1 MPLGYEE
8 LKEEKLPEHF
18 YQLLNERESLHKSQQ
33 VRKSMRNMNNDQ
45 IKIFERYA
53 SSVLKKN
60 ALEDNLRGSDSEG
73 SFED

>member
-1 MPLGYEE
+1 
-8 LKEEKLPEHF
+8 
-18 YQLLNERESLHKSQQ
+18 
-33 VRKSMRNMNNDQ
+33 MRNMNNDQ
-45 IKIFERYA
+45 IKVFERYA